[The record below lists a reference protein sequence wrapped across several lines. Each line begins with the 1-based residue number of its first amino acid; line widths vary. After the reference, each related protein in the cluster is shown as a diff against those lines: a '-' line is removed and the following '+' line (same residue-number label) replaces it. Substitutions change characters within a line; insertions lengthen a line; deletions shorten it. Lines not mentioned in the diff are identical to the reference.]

1 MKYSQL
7 FGKTIKNSP
16 ASASLASHKL
26 LYQAGFI
33 RELVSGRYE
42 MLPLGARVYQ
52 KIIAVIEEEMQK
64 LGSQRVFTPTLHP
77 KELWQKTGRVDAW
90 GKDLLQ
96 VKDER
101 TKQEFALAATGE
113 GLFTEMVKDMKP
125 SYRDLP
131 IVIHQFSQKFRN
143 EKRPRGGLLRLR
155 EFLMKDAYS
164 FDEDVE
170 KFKKNYELF
179 YQAYLSIA
187 KKLGLDPV
195 PVIADNG
202 ALGGDYSHEF
212 MVEGEFGEDT
222 IVRCDKCDYAANLEK
237 AEFIRREVN
246 GDEEIKPYEEVA
258 LPLEVKTIKN
268 LVAHYN
274 LPPERFIKNVVYK
287 TGDNKIIIAT
297 ITGDLDVNEKKLA
310 RVVGSE
316 DLEPATDE
324 DLASF
329 GAKPG
334 FVHSWGYSDPRITF
348 VVDQSVVN
356 ARNLYGGR
364 KTDTTDPINV
374 NYGRDFQSHLV
385 ADLAS
390 APEGAICAKCGKGH
404 LKLVRAIEFGH
415 IFSYGYFYSEPHG
428 ATFVDREGKE
438 KLLYMGSYGIGVER
452 AMAIV
457 VEKLHDEKG
466 IVWPEAIAPFQYHLI
481 VLGESEAVQKQ
492 AQEVYE
498 KLQELGKEVLFDDR
512 DVSAGQ
518 KFADAD
524 LIGIPWRLVVS
535 EKSAGKIEVKR
546 RTEKES
552 KLSSLEDFKQ

>member
-16 ASASLASHKL
+16 TSAVLTSHKL

-42 MLPLGARVYQ
+42 LLPLGARVYQ
-52 KIIAVIEEEMQK
+52 KIIAVIEEEMEK

-113 GLFTEMVKDMKP
+113 GIFTEMVKNMAL

-131 IVIHQFSQKFRN
+131 VILHQFSQKFRN

-179 YQAYLSIA
+179 YEAYLNIA
-187 KKLGLDPV
+187 RKFRLDPI

-222 IVRCDKCDYAANLEK
+222 IVRCSECDYAANLEK
-237 AEFIRREVN
+237 AEFVRSKINE
-246 GDEEIKPYEEVA
+246 GEEAKPYEEVP
-258 LPLEVKTIKN
+258 LPIEVKTIKH
-268 LVAHYN
+268 LVAHYK
-274 LPPERFIKNVVYK
+274 LPAERFIKNVVYK
-287 TGDNKIIIAT
+287 TTGGKIIIAT

-310 RVVGSE
+310 RVVGTE

-334 FVHSWGYSDPRITF
+334 FVHSWGYEDPRITF
-348 VVDQSVVN
+348 VVDESVVN
-356 ARNLYGGR
+356 AKNLYGGR

-390 APEGAICAKCGKGH
+390 APEGAVCAKCKRGS
-404 LKLVRAIEFGH
+404 LRLVRAIEFGH
-415 IFSYGYFYSEPHG
+415 VFSYGYFYSEPHK
-428 ATFVDREGKE
+428 ATYVDKEGRER
-438 KLLYMGSYGIGVER
+438 LLYMGSYGIGVER

-466 IVWPEAIAPFQYHLI
+466 IVWPEIIAPFQYHLL
-481 VLGESEAVQKQ
+481 VLGESDMVLKQ

-498 KLQELGKEVLFDDR
+498 KLLTEGKEVLFDDR

-535 EKSAGKIEVKR
+535 EKTAGKIEIKKR
-546 RTEKES
+546 SEKETR
-552 KLSSLEDFKQ
+552 LINIDEVI

>member
-16 ASASLASHKL
+16 TSATLASHKL

-52 KIIAVIEEEMQK
+52 KIIAVIEEEMQR

-170 KFKKNYELF
+170 KFKKNYEFF

-187 KKLGLDPV
+187 KKLGLNPV

-222 IVRCDKCDYAANLEK
+222 IVRCDSCDYAANLEK
-237 AEFIRREVN
+237 S
-246 GDEEIKPYEEVA
+246 
-258 LPLEVKTIKN
+258 
-268 LVAHYN
+268 
-274 LPPERFIKNVVYK
+274 
-287 TGDNKIIIAT
+287 
-297 ITGDLDVNEKKLA
+297 
-310 RVVGSE
+310 RV
-316 DLEPATDE
+316 
-324 DLASF
+324 
-329 GAKPG
+329 
-334 FVHSWGYSDPRITF
+334 
-348 VVDQSVVN
+348 
-356 ARNLYGGR
+356 
-364 KTDTTDPINV
+364 
-374 NYGRDFQSHLV
+374 
-385 ADLAS
+385 
-390 APEGAICAKCGKGH
+390 C
-404 LKLVRAIEFGH
+404 
-415 IFSYGYFYSEPHG
+415 
-428 ATFVDREGKE
+428 
-438 KLLYMGSYGIGVER
+438 
-452 AMAIV
+452 
-457 VEKLHDEKG
+457 
-466 IVWPEAIAPFQYHLI
+466 
-481 VLGESEAVQKQ
+481 QKS
-492 AQEVYE
+492 
-498 KLQELGKEVLFDDR
+498 G
-512 DVSAGQ
+512 
-518 KFADAD
+518 
-524 LIGIPWRLVVS
+524 
-535 EKSAGKIEVKR
+535 
-546 RTEKES
+546 
-552 KLSSLEDFKQ
+552 

>member
-1 MKYSQL
+1 MKYSKL

-16 ASASLASHKL
+16 NSASLASHKL

-42 MLPLGARVYQ
+42 LLPLGARVYQ
-52 KIIAVIEEEMQK
+52 KIIAVIEEEMK
-64 LGSQRVFTPTLHP
+64 RIGSQRVFTPTLHP

-113 GLFTEMVKDMKP
+113 GLFTEMVKDVKP

-131 IVIHQFSQKFRN
+131 IIIHQFSQKFRN

-170 KFKKNYELF
+170 KFKRNYELF
-179 YQAYLSIA
+179 YQSYLNIA
-187 KKLGLDPV
+187 KKLGLDPI

-222 IVRCDKCDYAANLEK
+222 IVRCDSCDYAANLEK
-237 AEFIRREVN
+237 AEFVKNKIN
-246 GDEEIKPYEEVA
+246 DNEEIKPYEEVE
-258 LPLEVKTIKN
+258 LPLEVKTIKH
-268 LVAHYN
+268 LVAHYK
-274 LPPERFIKNVVYK
+274 LPAEKFIKNVVYK
-287 TGDNKIIIAT
+287 TADGKIIIAT
-297 ITGDLDVNEKKLA
+297 ITGDLDINEKKLA
-310 RVVGSE
+310 RVIGSD

-334 FVHSWGYSDPRITF
+334 FVHSWGYDDPRIIF
-348 VVDQSVVN
+348 VVDESVVN
-356 ARNLYGGR
+356 AKNLYGGR
-364 KTDTTDPINV
+364 KTETTDPINV
-374 NYGRDFQSHLV
+374 NYGRDFQSHIV
-385 ADLAS
+385 ADLAL
-390 APEGAICAKCGKGH
+390 APEGATCMKCKKGK
-404 LKLVRAIEFGH
+404 LKQVRAIEFGH
-415 IFSYGYFYSEPHG
+415 IFSYGYFYSEPHK
-428 ATFVDREGKE
+428 ATYVDREGKE

-457 VEKLHDEKG
+457 VEKLHDDKG

-481 VLGESEAVQKQ
+481 VLGESESVLKQ
-492 AQEVYE
+492 GQEIYE
-498 KLQELGKEVLFDDR
+498 KLQAAGKEVLFDDR

-524 LIGIPWRLVVS
+524 LIGIPYRLVVS
-535 EKSAGKIEVKR
+535 EKTQGKIEVKR
-546 RTEKES
+546 RTEKETR
-552 KLSSLEDFKQ
+552 LVDIGEII